1 MAKHLWENKEVIAH
15 IQDRAMLCTAI
26 EPAGHIVGKM
36 LDSTIPRD
44 TLSKSNAEQLSKA
57 FHALNGT
64 YYKVT
69 GKPLKWREGE

>member
-1 MAKHLWENKEVIAH
+1 MDKNLREHKGVIAH
-15 IQDRAMLCTAI
+15 VQDRAMLCTAI
-26 EPAGHIVGKM
+26 ETAGQIVGRM